1 VDVRII
7 VPQRSDSRLVDI
19 ARMSYVRDL
28 QSAGAKIL
36 RHQGPTLHLK
46 AFVIDDEIAGIGTA
60 NLDTRSLF
68 LNFEVTAM
76 IYSRDDVKKVMGVI
90 ETVMGKSR
98 EGVPAIGRYRGML
111 SGAARLFA
119 PLL

>member
-1 VDVRII
+1 MTTVVSHH
-7 VPQRSDSRLVDI
+7 V
-19 ARMSYVRDL
+19 
-28 QSAGAKIL
+28 L
-36 RHQGPTLHLK
+36 RALK
-46 AFVIDDEIAGIGTA
+46 IAGIGTA

-76 IYSRDDVKKVMGVI
+76 IYSPDDVANVMGVI
-90 ETVMGKSR
+90 QKVIDKSS
-98 EGVPAIGRYRGML
+98 EGVPVIGRYRGML